1 MTNRLHLGFL
11 YAPNAV
17 SQAHD
22 AGFDPLDP
30 AQLVTLAQKAEA
42 AGFTFLAID
51 DSLGAVPDVAGASRT
66 EAFTTASFLAT
77 NTRRLGLLA
86 TANTSYAEPYNLA
99 RLAASLDHVTH
110 GRAGWTVA
118 TGAGDPADANHSRKA
133 ETAHAHYERATEA
146 LSIARKLW
154 DSWEDDAFV
163 RDKQTGVFVD
173 GDKIHA
179 IDHRGPLF
187 DVKGPLNV
195 ARPPQGQ
202 VVVAHH
208 VVDRLSALFAATTAD
223 IAFIRAADPDKAI
236 VLREEIVSAAAA
248 SGRNPLSLVLI
259 VEISPV
265 VAPSETA
272 ARRLAGELPVG
283 AGIRLV
289 GNPRDVADRI
299 GALADVGLDGVVVAP
314 PVITS
319 QFDAFADLVV
329 PELTRR
335 GRVRDYPEEA
345 SLRERLGL
353 PRPAN
358 IFERGSAP
366 RADAA

>member
-1 MTNRLHLGFL
+1 MTTYLHLGFS
-11 YAPNAV
+11 YAPHAAR
-17 SQAHD
+17 QAHD

-30 AQLVTLAQKAEA
+30 AHLITLAQKLDR

-51 DSLGAVPDVAGASRT
+51 DGLGAVSGAGSRT

-77 NTRRLGLLA
+77 KTRGIGLLA

-110 GRAGWTVA
+110 GRAGWTVT
-118 TGAGDPADANHSRKA
+118 TGVSDPADGNHSRRA
-133 ETAHAHYERATEA
+133 ETTNAHYERATET
-146 LSIARKLW
+146 LSVARKLW

-163 RDKQTGVFVD
+163 RDKRTGVFVD
-173 GDKIHA
+173 GEKIHA
-179 IDHRGPLF
+179 IHHKGALF

-208 VVDRLSALFAATTAD
+208 VVDRLSAVFAATAAD
-223 IAFIRAADPDKAI
+223 IALIRAADQDKA
-236 VLREEIVSAAAA
+236 VALREEIVAAAAA
-248 SGRNPLSLVLI
+248 SGRNPLSLVL
-259 VEISPV
+259 VAEISPV

-272 ARRLAGELPVG
+272 ARLLANELPAG

-289 GNPRDVADRI
+289 GNPRDVAERV
-299 GALADVGLDGVVVAP
+299 GTLADGGFDGVVVAP
-314 PVITS
+314 PVLPS
-319 QFDAFADLVV
+319 QSDAFIDLVV
-329 PELTRR
+329 PELFKR
-335 GRVRDYPEEA
+335 GRLKDAPEGA

-358 IFERGSAP
+358 IFERGSAR